1 MQFEV
6 RSTEDSVKH
15 EGIPNFPIKSP
26 RSTLSTPPPPGPHI
40 PASRLP
46 SLDRFSSLA
55 AWLDARLMS
64 DSHYQSSSRPLA
76 PAPGRLLKRNASSDE
91 LVPARKHKTTACK
104 ACKRKKLKCRGDP
117 PCQHCVSHGVKCEV
131 DAMSDMRRKIA
142 MDRKVAKLE
151 KVADTLTRLINALRD
166 SESRRVSQLLN
177 LIRSNAS
184 FDELQLFLEQQFSHY
199 ELESTPELR
208 DIQSQLS
215 QTTDLAPLGW
225 RYLRVDR
232 LADDPVYKV
241 PAKPWTAVTDDSE
254 LVSHLVS
261 LWLTWTY
268 PWFNWLDADCLIKH
282 MQEGKLNSRFCSPF
296 LVNAILAE
304 ACYYSDYEEVFTVPG
319 DLLTR
324 GDQFF
329 DEARRLF
336 EAGEDE
342 GDSPSLP
349 TIQGLM
355 ILFVRTASVSLMKHF
370 ESHPPQQSPITRI
383 IHQRHKD
390 DVWQP
395 YPRSTDAGVP
405 SHISC
410 VFNRWCAIACIAVE
424 ISRAIYCEED
434 RIPRAEM
441 LPFIN
446 VIYQKLQDWYADMPE
461 CLLVENV
468 TVPHA
473 LSLHLF
479 YHTTVMQI
487 FGLLKANHEHL
498 DPASIQRARNICI
511 ESALRIA
518 GLISIHRDKW
528 GIGRMA
534 PSTIQWLSIGMFTL
548 LDALD
553 SPDTRNRAAFIEMC
567 IVARAFARRFPLAKG
582 ILRMIQLSA
591 NQMQVVLP
599 AETDALFTD
608 FETRSW
614 EGKDRHTFSTFYPNF
629 ARVVRQGAAREE
641 DVSMDRF
648 LEKWDSLAISDPKE
662 ETPPDEGG
670 S

>member
-1 MQFEV
+1 
-6 RSTEDSVKH
+6 
-15 EGIPNFPIKSP
+15 
-26 RSTLSTPPPPGPHI
+26 
-40 PASRLP
+40 
-46 SLDRFSSLA
+46 
-55 AWLDARLMS
+55 
-64 DSHYQSSSRPLA
+64 
-76 PAPGRLLKRNASSDE
+76 
-91 LVPARKHKTTACK
+91 
-104 ACKRKKLKCRGDP
+104 
-117 PCQHCVSHGVKCEV
+117 
-131 DAMSDMRRKIA
+131 MSDMRRKNA

-184 FDELQLFLEQQFSHY
+184 FDELQLFLEQQLSHY

-355 ILFVRTASVSLMKHF
+355 ILFVRTSMMGKDRMGWVYLDLAARGAQETASVSLMKHF

-461 CLLVENV
+461 CLLVENI

-518 GLISIHRDKW
+518 GLIGIHRDKW

-614 EGKDRHTFSTFYPNF
+614 EGKDRQTFSTFYPNF

>member
-1 MQFEV
+1 
-6 RSTEDSVKH
+6 
-15 EGIPNFPIKSP
+15 
-26 RSTLSTPPPPGPHI
+26 
-40 PASRLP
+40 
-46 SLDRFSSLA
+46 
-55 AWLDARLMS
+55 MS

>member
-1 MQFEV
+1 
-6 RSTEDSVKH
+6 
-15 EGIPNFPIKSP
+15 
-26 RSTLSTPPPPGPHI
+26 
-40 PASRLP
+40 
-46 SLDRFSSLA
+46 
-55 AWLDARLMS
+55 
-64 DSHYQSSSRPLA
+64 
-76 PAPGRLLKRNASSDE
+76 
-91 LVPARKHKTTACK
+91 
-104 ACKRKKLKCRGDP
+104 
-117 PCQHCVSHGVKCEV
+117 
-131 DAMSDMRRKIA
+131 MSDMRRKIA

-355 ILFVRTASVSLMKHF
+355 ILFIEWDGSISIWPPRGAQEYAASHPPHAMEDAEERRAIDRTLWGIFSMASTASVSLMKHF

-473 LSLHLF
+473 LSL
-479 YHTTVMQI
+479 
-487 FGLLKANHEHL
+487 
-498 DPASIQRARNICI
+498 
-511 ESALRIA
+511 
-518 GLISIHRDKW
+518 
-528 GIGRMA
+528 
-534 PSTIQWLSIGMFTL
+534 
-548 LDALD
+548 
-553 SPDTRNRAAFIEMC
+553 
-567 IVARAFARRFPLAKG
+567 
-582 ILRMIQLSA
+582 
-591 NQMQVVLP
+591 
-599 AETDALFTD
+599 
-608 FETRSW
+608 
-614 EGKDRHTFSTFYPNF
+614 
-629 ARVVRQGAAREE
+629 
-641 DVSMDRF
+641 
-648 LEKWDSLAISDPKE
+648 
-662 ETPPDEGG
+662 
-670 S
+670 

>member
-1 MQFEV
+1 
-6 RSTEDSVKH
+6 
-15 EGIPNFPIKSP
+15 
-26 RSTLSTPPPPGPHI
+26 
-40 PASRLP
+40 
-46 SLDRFSSLA
+46 
-55 AWLDARLMS
+55 MS

-117 PCQHCVSHGVKCEV
+117 PCQHCVSHGIKCEV
-131 DAMSDMRRKIA
+131 DAMSDMRRKNA
-142 MDRKVAKLE
+142 MDRKLAKLE
-151 KVADTLTRLINALRD
+151 KVADTLTRLVNALRD

-184 FDELQLFLEQQFSHY
+184 FDELQLFLEQQFSRY

-215 QTTDLAPLGW
+215 QTTDVAPLGW

-282 MQEGKLNSRFCSPF
+282 MQEGKLDSRFCSPF

-319 DLLTR
+319 DMLTR

-355 ILFVRTASVSLMKHF
+355 ILFVRTSLMGKDRMGWVYLDLAARGAQEYAASHPPHAMEDAEERRAIDRTLWGIFSMASTASVSLMKHF
-370 ESHPPQQSPITRI
+370 DIHPPRQSPVTRI

-410 VFNRWCAIACIAVE
+410 VFNRWCAIACITVE
-424 ISRAIYCEED
+424 ISRAFYQEED

-441 LPFIN
+441 LPFVN
-446 VIYQKLQDWYADMPE
+446 DIYQKLQDWYADMPE
-461 CLLVENV
+461 CLLIENV

-487 FGLLKANHEHL
+487 FGLLKANNEHL
-498 DPASIQRARNICI
+498 DPETIQSARNICI
-511 ESALRIA
+511 ENALRIA
-518 GLISIHRDKW
+518 HLIGIHRDKW

-548 LDALD
+548 LEALD
-553 SPDTRNRAAFIEMC
+553 SPDHRNRAAFIELC
-567 IVARAFARRFPLAKG
+567 IVARAIARRFPLAKG

-629 ARVVRQGAAREE
+629 VTAVRQGAAREG

-648 LEKWDSLAISDPKE
+648 LEKWDSLAISDSKE
-662 ETPPDEGG
+662 ETPTEKTDGTDG

>member
-1 MQFEV
+1 
-6 RSTEDSVKH
+6 
-15 EGIPNFPIKSP
+15 
-26 RSTLSTPPPPGPHI
+26 
-40 PASRLP
+40 
-46 SLDRFSSLA
+46 
-55 AWLDARLMS
+55 
-64 DSHYQSSSRPLA
+64 
-76 PAPGRLLKRNASSDE
+76 
-91 LVPARKHKTTACK
+91 
-104 ACKRKKLKCRGDP
+104 
-117 PCQHCVSHGVKCEV
+117 
-131 DAMSDMRRKIA
+131 MSDMRRKNA

-355 ILFVRTASVSLMKHF
+355 ILFVRTSMMGKDRMGWVYLDLAARGAQEYAASHPPHAMEDAEERRAIDRTLWGIFSMASTASVSLMKHF

-473 LSLHLF
+473 LSLQ
-479 YHTTVMQI
+479 YAVQE
-487 FGLLKANHEHL
+487 G
-498 DPASIQRARNICI
+498 
-511 ESALRIA
+511 
-518 GLISIHRDKW
+518 
-528 GIGRMA
+528 
-534 PSTIQWLSIGMFTL
+534 
-548 LDALD
+548 
-553 SPDTRNRAAFIEMC
+553 
-567 IVARAFARRFPLAKG
+567 V
-582 ILRMIQLSA
+582 
-591 NQMQVVLP
+591 
-599 AETDALFTD
+599 
-608 FETRSW
+608 W
-614 EGKDRHTFSTFYPNF
+614 EDNK
-629 ARVVRQGAAREE
+629 
-641 DVSMDRF
+641 
-648 LEKWDSLAISDPKE
+648 KE
-662 ETPPDEGG
+662 ELQKRGNLDRLF
-670 S
+670 

>member
-1 MQFEV
+1 
-6 RSTEDSVKH
+6 
-15 EGIPNFPIKSP
+15 
-26 RSTLSTPPPPGPHI
+26 
-40 PASRLP
+40 
-46 SLDRFSSLA
+46 
-55 AWLDARLMS
+55 MS

-446 VIYQKLQDWYADMPE
+446 VIYQKLQD
-461 CLLVENV
+461 
-468 TVPHA
+468 
-473 LSLHLF
+473 
-479 YHTTVMQI
+479 
-487 FGLLKANHEHL
+487 
-498 DPASIQRARNICI
+498 
-511 ESALRIA
+511 
-518 GLISIHRDKW
+518 
-528 GIGRMA
+528 
-534 PSTIQWLSIGMFTL
+534 
-548 LDALD
+548 
-553 SPDTRNRAAFIEMC
+553 
-567 IVARAFARRFPLAKG
+567 
-582 ILRMIQLSA
+582 
-591 NQMQVVLP
+591 
-599 AETDALFTD
+599 
-608 FETRSW
+608 
-614 EGKDRHTFSTFYPNF
+614 
-629 ARVVRQGAAREE
+629 
-641 DVSMDRF
+641 
-648 LEKWDSLAISDPKE
+648 
-662 ETPPDEGG
+662 
-670 S
+670 

>member
-1 MQFEV
+1 
-6 RSTEDSVKH
+6 
-15 EGIPNFPIKSP
+15 
-26 RSTLSTPPPPGPHI
+26 
-40 PASRLP
+40 
-46 SLDRFSSLA
+46 
-55 AWLDARLMS
+55 MS

-131 DAMSDMRRKIA
+131 DAMSDMRRKYA

-355 ILFVRTASVSLMKHF
+355 ILFVRTSMMGKDRMGWVYLDLAARGAQEYAASHPPHAMEDAEERRAIDRTLWGIFSMASTASVSLMKHF

-518 GLISIHRDKW
+518 GLIGIHRDKW